1 MLKHVK
7 KFFVP
12 VLIIIISLMLGYV
25 LRVYHEGK
33 IRKHYQS
40 QAEKEMATLEEEFLS
55 AWEKPR
61 TFYIFNGRF
70 EVYPLKESERT
81 FYYRQLKDK
90 DLKDQRAEASRDAGD
105 KTQDLESPNDA
116 PLLGDRRQ

>member
-1 MLKHVK
+1 MLNHAR

-12 VLIIIISLMLGYV
+12 VLIIIFSLLLGYV

-33 IRKHYQS
+33 IRNHYQS
-40 QAEKEMATLEEEFLS
+40 QAEKELVTLEEEFLS

-81 FYYRQLKDK
+81 FYYRQLKDTDLNGQGAKASK
-90 DLKDQRAEASRDAGD
+90 DVGD
-105 KTQDLESPNDA
+105 KNQDLESPNDA
-116 PLLGDRRQ
+116 RLLGNHRK

>member
-1 MLKHVK
+1 MLNHVK
-7 KFFVP
+7 KVFIP
-12 VLIIIISLMLGYV
+12 VLIVIISLMLGYV

-40 QAEKEMATLEEEFLS
+40 QAEKEMATLEEEFHS

-81 FYYRQLKDK
+81 FYYRQLKDTDFNGQGAK
-90 DLKDQRAEASRDAGD
+90 ASKGVGD
-105 KTQDLESPNDA
+105 KNQDLESPNDA
-116 PLLGDRRQ
+116 RLLGNHRQ

>member
-1 MLKHVK
+1 MLNHVK
-7 KFFVP
+7 KIFVP
-12 VLIIIISLMLGYV
+12 VSIIIISLMLGYG

-61 TFYIFNGRF
+61 KFYIFNGRF

-81 FYYRQLKDK
+81 FYYRQLKDTDLNDQGAKASKSVK
-90 DLKDQRAEASRDAGD
+90 DEKREQE
-105 KTQDLESPNDA
+105 KF
-116 PLLGDRRQ
+116 

>member
-12 VLIIIISLMLGYV
+12 VLIIIFSLMLGYV

-40 QAEKEMATLEEEFLS
+40 QAEKELATLEEEFLS

-90 DLKDQRAEASRDAGD
+90 DLDGQGAGASRDVRD
-105 KTQDLESPNDA
+105 KNQGLESPNDA

>member
-1 MLKHVK
+1 MLTHVR

-12 VLIIIISLMLGYV
+12 VLIIIFSLMLGYV

-40 QAEKEMATLEEEFLS
+40 QAEKELVTLEEEFLS
-55 AWEKPR
+55 AWKKPR

-81 FYYRQLKDK
+81 FYYRQLKDA
-90 DLKDQRAEASRDAGD
+90 DLNGQGAKASKGVGD
-105 KTQDLESPNDA
+105 KNQDLESPNDA
-116 PLLGDRRQ
+116 RLLGSHRQ

>member
-1 MLKHVK
+1 MLNHVK
-7 KFFVP
+7 KVFIP
-12 VLIIIISLMLGYV
+12 VLIIIFSLMLGYV

-70 EVYPLKESERT
+70 EVYPSKESERT
-81 FYYRQLKDK
+81 FYYRQLKDININ
-90 DLKDQRAEASRDAGD
+90 DQGAKASKGAGD
-105 KTQDLESPNDA
+105 KKQELKSLNDA
-116 PLLGDRRQ
+116 RLPSDHRQ

>member
-1 MLKHVK
+1 MLNHVK
-7 KFFVP
+7 KVFIP
-12 VLIIIISLMLGYV
+12 VLIVIISLMLGYA

-40 QAEKEMATLEEEFLS
+40 QAEKEMATLEEEFHS

-70 EVYPLKESERT
+70 EVYPSKESERT
-81 FYYRQLKDK
+81 FYYRQLKDININNQGAK
-90 DLKDQRAEASRDAGD
+90 ASKGVED
-105 KTQDLESPNDA
+105 KNQDLESPNDA
-116 PLLGDRRQ
+116 RLLGNHRQ

>member
-1 MLKHVK
+1 MLTHVK

-12 VLIIIISLMLGYV
+12 VLIVIFSLMLGYV

-33 IRKHYQS
+33 IRNHYQS

-70 EVYPLKESERT
+70 EVYPLKKSERT
-81 FYYRQLKDK
+81 FYYRQLKDT
-90 DLKDQRAEASRDAGD
+90 DINDQGAKASKGAGD
-105 KTQDLESPNDA
+105 KKQELKSLNDA
-116 PLLGDRRQ
+116 RLLSDHRQ